1 MLQDD
6 RRLTETIIPT
16 FVIAG
21 LVDHAHAK
29 GLEPE
34 AWFTGLGLT
43 VAHVQQSEALIS
55 FRQAA
60 TIIRRALRALP
71 SEPLGLHVGSRD
83 ALVSFGMLGF
93 AMLSSSNVR
102 EAFAT
107 GLEYHLASGSLMDLE
122 AETTATEV
130 TLRLHERFPDPELLP
145 FLCEEV
151 FASSIAIMRM
161 MLGNDISPL
170 RVELSYPPPPYGA
183 AYHRL
188 FNCPVRFDSNAN
200 RLVLPAVLMDRPL
213 ATHSAASHAVALAAC
228 RRLIEPAATTQ
239 DVISS
244 VENLLRGKLRQRP
257 SMADIAGWLN
267 ITERTL
273 RRHLTEA
280 GQRFSAIR
288 DRVMEQRARMLLIDS
303 TLPIT
308 NIAEEL
314 GFSDARDFRRAFRR
328 WTGMAPRHIRQ
339 ARSNTEAG
347 VSAR

>member
-1 MLQDD
+1 MIQDD
-6 RRLTETIIPT
+6 RRFTETIIPT

-21 LVDHAHAK
+21 LVDHAYAK
-29 GLEPE
+29 GLDP
-34 AWFTGLGLT
+34 AVWFTGLGLT

-55 FRQAA
+55 FRQAT

-93 AMLSSSNVR
+93 AMLSSQTVR

-107 GLEYHLASGSLMDLE
+107 GLEYHLASGSLTESE
-122 AETTATEV
+122 AETTTTEV
-130 TLRLHERFPDPELLP
+130 ALRLHERFPDPELLP

-170 RVELSYPPPPYGA
+170 RVELSYPSPAYGA
-183 AYHRL
+183 AYQRL
-188 FNCPVRFDSNAN
+188 FNCPVRFNSPAN
-200 RLVLPAVLMDRPL
+200 RLVLSATLMDRPL
-213 ATHSAASHAVALAAC
+213 TTRSAASHAIALAAC
-228 RRLIEPAATTQ
+228 RRLIEPATTNQ

-244 VENLLRGKLRQRP
+244 VENLLREKLRQRP
-257 SMADIAGWLN
+257 SMTDIAAWLN

-280 GQRFSAIR
+280 GQRFSNIR
-288 DRVMEQRARMLLIDS
+288 DRVMEQRARMLLSDS
-303 TLPIT
+303 TLPVAS
-308 NIAEEL
+308 IAEEL

-328 WTGMAPRHIRQ
+328 WTGLTPMGFRQ
-339 ARSNTEAG
+339 ESRKP
-347 VSAR
+347 